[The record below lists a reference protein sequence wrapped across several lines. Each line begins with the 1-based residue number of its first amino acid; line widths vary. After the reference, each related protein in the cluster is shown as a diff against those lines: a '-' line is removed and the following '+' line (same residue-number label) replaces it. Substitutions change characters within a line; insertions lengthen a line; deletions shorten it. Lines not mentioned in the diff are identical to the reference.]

1 MNFSEVYNL
10 ILESCPFLGGNSYDG
25 IIVKKLAATNTIS
38 DTGSSHQSHMAFTGK
53 QKDFFPFLEA
63 DGYFNVGYDSKD
75 DDLKKI
81 LHTAN
86 SVKHLCRKC
95 EFFISRTR
103 FNRI

>member
-63 DGYFNVGYDSKD
+63 DGYFN
-75 DDLKKI
+75 
-81 LHTAN
+81 
-86 SVKHLCRKC
+86 R
-95 EFFISRTR
+95 SRR
-103 FNRI
+103 PS